1 MNDPNRGVTPDTSP
15 GRPDEFR
22 LDVGGAV
29 IGLRCA
35 QAGLAEGL
43 SAWFKVASSTK
54 AAALSLDLEVVGH
67 DDAPRFPRSLLTT
80 KRLLPG
86 APADA
91 ADGRPGGAQAFD
103 IADGLATGWY
113 DAATGCGSLRV
124 KAALLD
130 GQYAR
135 IFEQL
140 LYQAHAS
147 ARRRLEQE
155 AWLVHSSAVI
165 VDGQGFLFVGPSG
178 AGKSTVARLSAG
190 RHVLGDEMS
199 LLLPRPGGGWDLAGT
214 PFNGLFREK
223 RPGRAPLRAV
233 LLLAHGP
240 RHELCEVDPAEA
252 VAVLGGEIVPPVG
265 LDEVPGPGTLP
276 AMIDAAH
283 AVAAQV
289 SLKLLRFTP
298 DPGFWTLLAGTFGL
312 GANSTDPSTGQA
324 P

>member
-1 MNDPNRGVTPDTSP
+1 MNDITRGPAPGASP
-15 GRPDEFR
+15 SPADEFR

-29 IGLRCA
+29 IGLRCP
-35 QAGLAEGL
+35 QPGLAEGL
-43 SAWFKVASSTK
+43 SAWFGVPSSAQD
-54 AAALSLDLEVVGH
+54 AAITLDLEVVGH
-67 DDAPRFPRSLLTT
+67 DDAPAFPRSLLTT
-80 KRLLPG
+80 KRLLQQG
-86 APADA
+86 AGATA
-91 ADGRPGGAQAFD
+91 GAQPFD

-113 DAATGCGSLRV
+113 DATAGRGALRV

-130 GQYAR
+130 GHYAR

-147 ARRRLEQE
+147 ARRRLGQA

-190 RHVLGDEMS
+190 RHVLGDEMN
-199 LLLPRPGGGWDLAGT
+199 LLLPRPGGGWDVAGT
-214 PFNGLFREK
+214 PFNGLFRAK

-265 LDEVPGPGTLP
+265 LDQAPGPGTLP

-289 SLKLLRFTP
+289 TLKSLRFTP
-298 DPGFWTLLAGTFGL
+298 DAGFWTLLADSFGL
-312 GANSTDPSTGQA
+312 AAACNDPSRGQE